1 MGYKYYMNPFGK
13 NIVIKRR
20 NAEPTEKEFFLDII
34 STIEGCWKRTRKM
47 EEEMGL
53 GISNY
58 EESFYIVIENL
69 IILHYG
75 ELKGHIILWWLFER
89 FDDDAELL
97 SIELNDI
104 DTKENEEL
112 LIETP
117 EQLWNLIRQIGE
129 K

>member
-1 MGYKYYMNPFGK
+1 MTMKILK
-13 NIVIKRR
+13 QKRIVILLL
-20 NAEPTEKEFFLDII
+20 TTII
-34 STIEGCWKRTRKM
+34 CLNLI
-47 EEEMGL
+47 
-53 GISNY
+53 
-58 EESFYIVIENL
+58 IENL